1 MYNALSDRQIWL
13 RLVTGFL
20 RYQKSDNRRLKA
32 SVIAFSDGVNT
43 QSVIT

>member
-1 MYNALSDRQIWL
+1 MYNALSDRQTWL
-13 RLVTGFL
+13 RLVTGFFTIP
-20 RYQKSDNRRLKA
+20 KSDNRRLKA